1 MSVTTAMLVCGQLV
15 GSLSIGKLVSV
26 YGVRA
31 ICPYMTGLS
40 VVGGLYC
47 LVVLD
52 YGENDTTSDKINDSR
67 EEETVSVLVH
77 SNE

>member
-26 YGVRA
+26 CGVRA

-47 LVVLD
+47 LVVLE
-52 YGENDTTSDKINDSR
+52 YGENDTTSDKIIDSR